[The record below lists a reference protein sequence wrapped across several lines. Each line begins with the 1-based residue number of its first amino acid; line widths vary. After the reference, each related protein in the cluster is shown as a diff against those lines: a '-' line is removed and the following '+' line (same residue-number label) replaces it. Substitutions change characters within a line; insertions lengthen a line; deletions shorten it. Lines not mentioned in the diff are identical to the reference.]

1 MRFVEARSDPP
12 SIASEAAAAL
22 SISSCPVTRL
32 PTRTLAAYAGPG
44 LPVAA
49 LGLPLV
55 IYLPPYYAGP
65 LGLDLAAVGFVFFLV
80 RMLDMPLD
88 PLLGHFM
95 DGTRTRWGR
104 FRPWLVAGGLTL
116 LVATVAVFFA
126 APGITVWYLF
136 GWLMLL
142 FTGHS
147 MLNVS
152 HIAWGATLSG
162 DYHERSR
169 VYGWW
174 MGGQMVGLITV
185 LVLPAVLGQVMGADA
200 PRPVHMMGAFILAI
214 IPLTVIGAIM
224 GAREGAAQ
232 ARHPRITWADIR
244 RLFSNRTLAML
255 LLADVLVNLAPGVT
269 GALFEF
275 VFVRLL
281 GFTHAGAAMLL
292 LVYFGSGLLAL
303 PLWMR
308 LAVRFGKQRAAATA
322 CATGAVLHIAAF
334 LVFDPEQAWLSYL
347 AIGLAGTPYAAPG
360 FLLRAMLAD
369 VGDEER
375 LASGADRIGLLNA
388 VLTTAMK
395 LGYALPVG
403 ILFPILA
410 LVGFSAEAA
419 EESAPGSLLW
429 VEGFWIVLP
438 PVILLPA
445 ALVLVRLPLSAA
457 RHAEVQAALA
467 RARKN

>member
-1 MRFVEARSDPP
+1 MDAAPP
-12 SIASEAAAAL
+12 KL
-22 SISSCPVTRL
+22 RRVTRL
-32 PTRTLAAYAGPG
+32 PTRMLAAYAGPG

-55 IYLPPYYAGP
+55 IYLPPYYAGE
-65 LGLDLAAVGFVFFLV
+65 LGLDLAAVGFVFFIV

-88 PLLGHFM
+88 PLLGHWM

-104 FRPWLVAGGLTL
+104 FRPWLVAGGATL
-116 LVATVAVFFA
+116 VVATVAVFFA
-126 APGITVWYLF
+126 ASGVTAWYLF

-142 FTGHS
+142 FAGHS

-152 HIAWGATLSG
+152 HIAWGATLSD
-162 DYHERSR
+162 DYHQRSR

-174 MGGQMVGLITV
+174 MGGQLVGLITV
-185 LVLPAVLGQVMGADA
+185 LVLPAVLGQIMDDA
-200 PRPVHMMGAFILAI
+200 PRPVFLMGGFILAV
-214 IPLTVIGAIM
+214 IPLTVIGALL
-224 GAREGAAQ
+224 GAREGAAR
-232 ARHPRITWADIR
+232 AAHPRIAWADIR
-244 RLFSNRTLAML
+244 RLLANRVLARL

-281 GFTHAGAAMLL
+281 GFSASEAAVLL
-292 LVYFGSGLLAL
+292 LVYFGSGLAAL
-303 PLWMR
+303 PVWLR
-308 LAVRFGKQRAAATA
+308 LAGRIGKHRAAAA
-322 CATGAVLHIAAF
+322 SCLLGALLHLA
-334 LVFDPEQAWLSYL
+334 AWLLFDAGHPGLSYA
-347 AIGLAGTPYAAPG
+347 AIAMAGIPYAAPG

-403 ILFPILA
+403 LLFPVLA
-410 LVGFSAEAA
+410 LVGFSADASA
-419 EESAPGSLLW
+419 PSAPGSLLW
-429 VEGFWIVLP
+429 VEGFWIALP
-438 PVILLPA
+438 PLLLIA
-445 ALVLVRLPLSAA
+445 AAWVLARLPLSAA

-467 RARKN
+467 RAEQA